1 MDLKINFFGDKDAEN
16 IVVSW
21 GSPKGAIIEA
31 INQLTDEGYKIGFMQ
46 VRMLVP
52 LPSAYIREMLHN
64 KKRVIDV
71 EDNHNAQLG
80 GVITEHVL
88 IKPNYY
94 VLKYTGRPMMTT
106 EVYQALKLILTD
118 KAAERQVLIN
128 GS

>member
-1 MDLKINFFGDKDAEN
+1 VI
-16 IVVSW
+16 SW

-31 INQLTDEGYKIGFMQ
+31 INQLKDEGHKIGLIQ
-46 VRMLVP
+46 VRMLLP

-80 GVITEHVL
+80 GVIAEQVL
-88 IKPNYY
+88 VKPNYY

-106 EVYQALKLILTD
+106 EVYQALKLI
-118 KAAERQVLIN
+118 
-128 GS
+128 